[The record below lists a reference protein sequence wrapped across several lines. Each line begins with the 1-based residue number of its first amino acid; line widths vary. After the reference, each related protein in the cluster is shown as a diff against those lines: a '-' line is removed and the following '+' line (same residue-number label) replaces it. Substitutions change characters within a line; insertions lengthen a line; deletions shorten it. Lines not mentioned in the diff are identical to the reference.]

1 MLLKNM
7 EFRLTGKNAAAAFML
22 FVFLTG
28 FLISGC
34 SSVEKPQIITQLEEL
49 KGYTRTVSDEEKD
62 FYRDLLKDGISENED
77 LEKAVEEKINE
88 DNALYLIS
96 EKMDLTQPYSFQLL
110 KDNMES
116 ENRTRKAKLQQG
128 IVFYGKEEFT
138 LEEYYDWNLSNVK
151 TDVVEYLY
159 SECADYYRDECEKY
173 YDENSDLYREISN
186 ITFVLEENGE
196 SQEKTLTGEDL
207 SSLAKSDSDLY
218 TALYNGEE
226 GEEIVVENSNES
238 RRVLIV
244 SKEFTTTTFDE
255 AYVMV
260 MRDYLSNCVLED
272 LVKMV
277 SSNNPV
283 EY

>member
-1 MLLKNM
+1 MKNVKFQRSFKNNTALL
-7 EFRLTGKNAAAAFML
+7 LILILCIG
-22 FVFLTG
+22 FLTA
-28 FLISGC
+28 GC
-34 SSVEKPQIITQLEEL
+34 SSPDKPLIITQLEEL
-49 KGYTRTVSDEEKD
+49 KGYTRTVSDEEKE
-62 FYRDLLKDGISENED
+62 FYRELLKDSVSSNED
-77 LEKAVEEKINE
+77 LEKAAEEKINE

-110 KDNMES
+110 KDNMEK

-128 IVFYGKEEFT
+128 IVFYGKEEFN

-159 SECADYYRDECEKY
+159 SSCADYYRDECEKY
-173 YDENSDLYREISN
+173 YDKNSGLYREISN

-226 GEEIVVENSNES
+226 GENIVVENSDES
-238 RRVLIV
+238 RSVSIV
-244 SKEFTTTTFDE
+244 SKEYTTTTFDE

-260 MRDYLSNCVLED
+260 MRDYLSNCVLKD
-272 LVKMV
+272 LVNLV
-277 SSNNPV
+277 ASGNPV